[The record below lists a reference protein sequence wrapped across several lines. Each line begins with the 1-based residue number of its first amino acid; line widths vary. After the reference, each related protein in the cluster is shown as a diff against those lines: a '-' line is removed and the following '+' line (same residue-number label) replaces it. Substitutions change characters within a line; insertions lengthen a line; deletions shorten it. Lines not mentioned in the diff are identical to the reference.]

1 MSSIKILMDGN
12 LANCLPGSS
21 TNLFIGT
28 IEVWM
33 EVDPNL
39 NKEWKS
45 RKCGPG
51 IQKNTLT
58 FRRSPTAPGLLKAV
72 ASVIEVPSEDLVL
85 IEGARVL

>member
-1 MSSIKILMDGN
+1 MDGK
-12 LANCLPGSS
+12 LVDCLPGSNL
-21 TNLFIGT
+21 NLFIGN

-33 EVDPNL
+33 KVDPSL

-58 FRRSPTAPGLLKAV
+58 FRRSPTAPGLLKAI